1 MVASDSHDVPGA
13 FDSVLVLSFGGP
25 EQPDE
30 VMPFL
35 RQVTGGRVP
44 DSRLQSVAEHYRHF
58 GGRSP
63 INDQNRRLVGEL
75 ARALA
80 AAGRSVP
87 IVLAN
92 RHWRPFTAEAVGQ
105 LAETGRR
112 EVAVIATSGF
122 SSLPG
127 CRAYR
132 EDYEQAARNL
142 PARERPRFRKIRLW
156 YNHPL
161 FLDCWADRV
170 VEAVASLSPGDGS
183 DSEGPHL
190 LFTAHSL
197 PTSMA
202 DDSGPSRGRSRGPS
216 RGPSRGIGC
225 GEEGG
230 AYVAQHRFA
239 ADRVVRRV
247 EARLGRTFGWELA
260 FQSQSG
266 SPGSQWLQPGVEVAL
281 RDLAVRGGRRV
292 VVVPIGFLTD
302 HIEVQWDLGVEARGL
317 ASDLGLEFALAG
329 TVGDDPRLI
338 AMLAD
343 LIFERERGV
352 PAGARPAEGPD
363 GPWPDECPIG
373 CCGAE
378 GRA

>member
-1 MVASDSHDVPGA
+1 MVASGSPGVPGA
-13 FDSVLVLSFGGP
+13 FDAVLVLSFGGP
-25 EQPDE
+25 EQSDE

-44 DSRLQSVAEHYRHF
+44 DSRLEAVAGHYRHF

-63 INDQNRRLVGEL
+63 INDQNRRLVREL
-75 ARALA
+75 TGALA

-87 IVLAN
+87 VMLAN
-92 RHWRPFTAEAVGQ
+92 RHWRPFTADIVGQ
-105 LAETGRR
+105 LAGDGRR
-112 EVAVIATSGF
+112 NVAVVATSGF

-127 CRAYR
+127 CRGYR

-142 PARERPRFRKIRLW
+142 PARDRPRFRKIRLW

-170 VEAVASLSPGDGS
+170 IEAVASRPGEDWPA
-183 DSEGPHL
+183 SESPHL

-197 PTSMA
+197 PKAMA
-202 DDSGPSRGRSRGPS
+202 DASGPANGTNKGP
-216 RGPSRGIGC
+216 GC
-225 GEEGG
+225 GDEGG

-247 EARLGRTFGWELA
+247 EARLGRAFGWGLA

-266 SPGSQWLQPGVEVAL
+266 SPGSRWLQPDVETAL
-281 RDLAVRGGRRV
+281 RELADRGGRRV
-292 VVVPIGFLTD
+292 VVAPIGFLTD
-302 HIEVQWDLGVEARGL
+302 HMEVQWDLGVEARSI
-317 ASDLGLEFALAG
+317 ASDLGIDFALAG

-338 AMLAD
+338 AMLTD
-343 LIFERERGV
+343 LIIERERQSPVGE
-352 PAGARPAEGPD
+352 RPAEGPD

-373 CCGAE
+373 CCGKE
-378 GRA
+378 VRV